1 MRAAWGSAC
10 CRAGEA
16 RLLEKDDVAGSKP
29 FFQKIAAH
37 PDLVNHP
44 DRSVARLNLGV
55 CAARSGDLAE
65 AAGIFEGLV
74 EDVPDY
80 RRGWFALGDARLQ
93 TSEHDKA
100 ADAYERGAGDFSTVD
115 GDQADHVHNLGFC
128 RYSAGDGL
136 RAVYTS
142 LEFRRQFGGG
152 PTETKSRGDAAA
164 DTRIFR
170 GDESRGDAAARIVR
184 GDDERTRL
192 ERRGQRG
199 RLRRGRDADIPRRRV
214 AATRIFRRPKRRRR
228 AKARARTNRSGA
240 PQVAST
246 ARATRSAGSSKR
258 NRTRSP
264 RNER

>member
-1 MRAAWGSAC
+1 MPLEGVRAAWGSAC

-128 RYSAGDGL
+128 RYSAGETL
-136 RAVYTS
+136 RAVYTVDAS

-152 PTETKSRGDAAA
+152 PTETRGRGDAAA

-170 GDESRGDAAARIVR
+170 GDESRGDAAARDRPR
-184 GDDERTRL
+184 GRRADEAREERSTGSTPPRP
-192 ERRGQRG
+192 RRG
-199 RLRRGRDADIPRRRV
+199 
-214 AATRIFRRPKRRRR
+214 
-228 AKARARTNRSGA
+228 
-240 PQVAST
+240 
-246 ARATRSAGSSKR
+246 
-258 NRTRSP
+258 
-264 RNER
+264 